1 MFLIRRAILS
11 RQNLTL
17 KLIQDQIVNS
27 KNVDAT
33 SFTRGVKFCQQQRF
47 CSSELKQQS
56 IPEEKEI
63 KKQPLG
69 STNITKMK
77 LIFTCKKCSTR
88 NNKIISK
95 LGYEKGVVIVRCD
108 GCSNNH
114 LIADNLGWFADRN
127 EKTNI
132 EYILKKKGETVRRI
146 PHDSVGYMEFVT
158 KEILMEFQK
167 QQEADESLS
176 KNEQLVSDNNNN
188 KCQEEKPTDQKDSD
202 KKEELK

>member
-17 KLIQDQIVNS
+17 KLIQDQINS
-27 KNVDAT
+27 KNFDAT
-33 SFTRGVKFCQQQRF
+33 SFTGGVRFCQQQRF

-56 IPEEKEI
+56 IPEDKEV
-63 KKQPLG
+63 KKHPLG
-69 STNITKMK
+69 TTNVTKMK

-114 LIADNLGWFADRN
+114 LIADNLGWFADRD

-132 EYILKKKGETVRRI
+132 EYILRKKGETVRRI
-146 PHDSVGYMEFVT
+146 PHDSDGYMEFVT
-158 KEILMEFQK
+158 KEILKEFQK
-167 QQEADESLS
+167 QQKSDESLLE
-176 KNEQLVSDNNNN
+176 NEQLVSENNR
-188 KCQEEKPTDQKDSD
+188 KQQESESTEQKKDSD
-202 KKEELK
+202 KKEDLK